1 MSKFFFDGKAS
12 NNNARGQGKVG
23 GGKKSSRLGS
33 KSLPAEISVQSE
45 TKQSEVEAI
54 LSENKWF
61 GNVVVDTDNDENL
74 KDLEFLQNQSVVSVT
89 TNSIGRN
96 DPCSCGSGKK
106 FKKCCAV

>member
-12 NNNARGQGKVG
+12 NNNARGAGKVG

-33 KSLPAEISVQSE
+33 KRSPAEISVQSE
-45 TKQSEVEAI
+45 AKQSEVEAI

-61 GNVVVDTDNDENL
+61 GNVVIDADNDENL

-106 FKKCCAV
+106 FKKCCAA

>member
-23 GGKKSSRLGS
+23 GGKRSQRLGS
-33 KSLPAEISVQSE
+33 KKSPAEISVQTE
-45 TKQSEVEAI
+45 ERQLEIMAI

-61 GNVVVDTDNDENL
+61 ANVSIDADNEENL
-74 KDLEFLQNQSVVSVT
+74 KDLEYLQNQSVVSVKT
-89 TNSIGRN
+89 IDLGRN

-106 FKKCCAV
+106 FKKCCAA